1 VPIHPQSLHRR
12 KFIVQDAVMEFMVEQ
27 FIPHRGKMKLVDEIV
42 SICENEVLTRTTATH
57 NWPLLP
63 GGFADP
69 VMLVEVVAQSAGIH
83 NEWLEMQKNTSR
95 KPSGGWLVGIRDM
108 SLSITEIRVGAIIV
122 TRTQNT
128 YTVKDFRE
136 ITGQSTI
143 DGDLIATVRLQI
155 IQA

>member
-1 VPIHPQSLHRR
+1 
-12 KFIVQDAVMEFMVEQ
+12 MEFLVEH
-27 FIPHRGKMKLVDEIV
+27 FIPHRGRMKLVDEIV
-42 SICENEVLTRTTATH
+42 SICENEVLTRTTATPD
-57 NWPLLP
+57 WPLLP

-83 NEWLEMQKNTSR
+83 NEWLEMQKNASR
-95 KPSGGWLVGIRDM
+95 KPSEGWLVGIRDM
-108 SLSITEIRVGAIIV
+108 SLSIPEIRVGAIIV

-128 YTVKDFRE
+128 YTVEDFRE

-143 DGDLIATVRLQI
+143 DGNLIATVRLQI